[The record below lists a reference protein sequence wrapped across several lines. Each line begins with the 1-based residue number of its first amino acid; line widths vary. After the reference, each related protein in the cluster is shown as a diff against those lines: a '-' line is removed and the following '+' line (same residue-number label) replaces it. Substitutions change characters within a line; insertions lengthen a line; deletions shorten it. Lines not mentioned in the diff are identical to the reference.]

1 MDDFVYNHG
10 KKTFTPIEIVE
21 TDEKKQYYYQ
31 GVSESKLLLEMDL
44 KSKLTFMYPTNTI
57 EGSINFLQP
66 KYGDLVFVFEGYDI
80 NIDEHL
86 FNDELVVE
94 GLPVGFT
101 KTLKFGLGLEKKYK
115 TIVDT
120 LCKYLKGVK
129 KLVLSM
135 DSPTRISKSK
145 FIINDSDFDKIRRGI
160 NRNDVFYQKESM
172 GAKELFVYDNLLHEL
187 EPSVYPELKTK
198 PSKNVIYK
206 ILKNTDFRKLSNEDK
221 QSLSVLKENTDLS
234 FFTVMLEEFESK
246 LQTVHQEREYQK
258 FFENN
263 PLLLTMI
270 AGTPYV
276 QFKNQAYVGGKS
288 FDNFHGQYPDFL
300 LKHKMT
306 NNAFIVEIKTPQTA
320 LLDKKKYRAT
330 GVYSVSK
337 ELSGAI
343 SQLLTQKYQLETD
356 ISTLIKNSADR
367 DMEAYNV
374 QGLIVIGQLSS
385 LDEKEMKRS
394 FELFRHNQ
402 KNLRIITYD
411 ECLVQLKA
419 FVNFLS
425 NSENVKA

>member
-1 MDDFVYNHG
+1 MDDFVYKHK
-10 KKTFTPIEIVE
+10 KKTFIPIEIVE

-44 KSKLTFMYPTNTI
+44 KSNLTFMYPTNTI

-66 KYGDLVFVFEGYDI
+66 KYGDLEFVFEGYDI
-80 NIDEHL
+80 NINEHL
-86 FNDELVVE
+86 SNEDLVVE

-115 TIVDT
+115 TIVNT

-129 KLVLSM
+129 KFVLSM
-135 DSPTRISKSK
+135 DSPTRICKSK

-172 GAKELFVYDNLLHEL
+172 SAKELFVYDNLLHEL

-206 ILKNTDFRKLSNEDK
+206 ILKNTDFRKLSDEDK

-234 FFTVMLEEFESK
+234 FFTVVLEEFERK
-246 LQTVHQEREYQK
+246 LQTVHSEREYQR

-288 FDNFHGQYPDFL
+288 FDNLNGQYPDFL

-320 LLDKKKYRAT
+320 LLDKNKYRES

-356 ISTLIKNSADR
+356 IASLIKNSEDR
-367 DMEAYNV
+367 EMEAYNV
-374 QGLIVIGQLSS
+374 QGLIVIGRLS
-385 LDEKEMKRS
+385 LLEEKVMKRS

-411 ECLVQLKA
+411 ECLAQLKA

-425 NSENVKA
+425 NS